1 MAGTKSG
8 FWEFVK
14 ISVFAF
20 GLLIL
25 VVIMA
30 TLLVNSLINGTPNIS
45 EQEAAKNTAPSGR
58 IYYRPQ

>member
-14 ISVFAF
+14 ISSFAF
-20 GLLIL
+20 ALLIL
-25 VVIMA
+25 VIIMA
-30 TLLVNSLINGTPNIS
+30 ALLVNSLINGTPQVS
-45 EQEAAKNTAPSGR
+45 EKDAADNTAPSGR